1 MFQGIARL
9 GIVLVFIVIVAA
21 GSVSAFEFVLDT
33 TQKLTVSIST
43 DDDTFYADLAGDC
56 DNTSVDCG

>member
-1 MFQGIARL
+1 M
-9 GIVLVFIVIVAA
+9 FIVIVAA